1 MSDYRSTVGEQKP
14 LTPRKAQRRIR
25 LFVLLTLAL
34 LGGLIY
40 TGIAVKIERYVV
52 ASGYV
57 TTREYAEV
65 RPAIAGTVAEILVGS
80 GSVVQKG
87 DLLVRL
93 EGEAEQATCEEAK
106 RRVQKMEV
114 DVGRRRTEMET
125 QMQRSQLAID
135 EQKRNHKD
143 AIEVAR
149 LQLRDAQTKLQRT
162 RELVERGL
170 KAGNA
175 LEDDKLKEELV
186 QAQLASLLARDLT
199 LYEALLER
207 DRAAQTT
214 ELQSMEQELSAL
226 RDVVRRTEAQLKA
239 KEIRAPIAGR
249 ILRYE
254 FVIGELVR
262 PETVLCEI
270 FGGGQQ
276 VLKLRVAERH
286 AARVAVGQRYRAV
299 LPPYKGLQRV
309 YFTGVV
315 EGLRNAIQAE
325 GKTTYRVAYCSF
337 AAQGH
342 DIQPGTTAEARLYY
356 ARSCLWFYLLNID
369 I

>member
-1 MSDYRSTVGEQKP
+1 MSDYRNTVGEAKP
-14 LTPRKAQRRIR
+14 QAPRKVRRRR
-25 LFVLLTLAL
+25 LLIALVTLAV
-34 LGGLIY
+34 LGGIAY
-40 TGIAVKIERYVV
+40 TGIAVKLERYVIS
-52 ASGYV
+52 SGYV

-65 RPAIAGTVAEILVGS
+65 RPAIAGTVAEILVSS
-80 GSVVQKG
+80 GMVVKQG
-87 DLLVRL
+87 DVLVRL
-93 EGEAEQATCEEAK
+93 NGEEEQATCEES
-106 RRVQKMEV
+106 RRRAEKMEV
-114 DVGRRRTEMET
+114 DVDRRRTEMDT
-125 QMQRSQLAID
+125 QTERSLLAIE
-135 EQKRNHKD
+135 EQKRNHRD
-143 AIEVAR
+143 AIEILR

-199 LYEALLER
+199 VYDALLER
-207 DRAAQTT
+207 DRAAQIT
-214 ELQSMEQELSAL
+214 EIQSMEQELSAL
-226 RDVVRRTEAQLKA
+226 RDGVRRTEARLRA
-239 KEIRAPIAGR
+239 KEIRAPIAGQV
-249 ILRYE
+249 LRYE

-270 FGGGQQ
+270 FGGNQL

-309 YFTGVV
+309 YFTGTV
-315 EGLRNAIQAE
+315 EHLRNAIQAE

-337 AAQGH
+337 DPQGH
-342 DIQPGTTAEARLYY
+342 AIQPGTTAEARLYY
-356 ARSCLWFYLLNID
+356 GRSCLWFYLFNID

>member
-1 MSDYRSTVGEQKP
+1 MSDYRSTVGEAKP
-14 LTPRKAQRRIR
+14 LTARKTRHRRWVIT
-25 LFVLLTLAL
+25 LVILTL
-34 LGGLIY
+34 LGGIVY
-40 TGIAVKIERYVV
+40 TGIAVKLERYVV

-65 RPAIAGTVAEILVGS
+65 RPAIAGTVAEILISS
-80 GSVVQKG
+80 GMVVEKG
-87 DLLVRL
+87 AVLVRL
-93 EGEAEQATCEEAK
+93 EGEEEQATLEESK
-106 RRVQKMEV
+106 RRVEKMAV
-114 DVGRRRTEMET
+114 DVARRRTDMDT
-125 QMQRSQLAID
+125 QMERSRVALA
-135 EQKRNHKD
+135 EQKRTHKD
-143 AIEVAR
+143 AIEIAR

-162 RELVERGL
+162 KELVERGL

-186 QAQLASLLARDLT
+186 QAQLASLLARDLAI
-199 LYEALLER
+199 YEALLER
-207 DRAAQTT
+207 DRLAQAT
-214 ELQSMEQELSAL
+214 EIQSMEQELNAL
-226 RDVVRRTEAQLKA
+226 RDAVRRNEARLKA
-239 KEIRAPIAGR
+239 KEVRAPIAGK

-270 FGGGQQ
+270 FGGGDR

-309 YFTGVV
+309 YFTGTVD
-315 EGLRNAIQAE
+315 GLRDAIQAE
-325 GKTTYRVAYCSF
+325 AKTTYRVAYCSF
-337 AAQGH
+337 DPQGH

-356 ARSCLWFYLLNID
+356 GRSCLWFYLFNID